1 MNSDDPLFKNYM
13 ALYLS
18 IVSNSSVTKS
28 LQVIGLLGQSKVKK
42 MGKIKSMRK
51 VITSKRGWF

>member
-28 LQVIGLLGQSKVKK
+28 LQVIGLLGLSKAKRQ
-42 MGKIKSMRK
+42 GKVKSMRK
-51 VITSKRGWF
+51 VFTSRRGWF

>member
-18 IVSNSSVTKS
+18 IVTDLSITKS
-28 LQVIGLLGQSKVKK
+28 LQAIGLFRRLE
-42 MGKIKSMRK
+42 IKDEK
-51 VITSKRGWF
+51 QEKNNQKCI